1 MGIKT
6 LYRDDYPV
14 HLLVKVPN
22 LAHQVM
28 LDTHIAIHIGREP
41 KQSDVLDWLNQNAPG
56 WELCYLSSRP
66 VTFQVDEYPDD
77 DPETCIRFKTAEQ
90 ATLFRM
96 FFE

>member
-1 MGIKT
+1 MGIKA

-22 LAHQVM
+22 LASKILLGAYDKDPDGLV
-28 LDTHIAIHIGREP
+28 II
-41 KQSDVLDWLNQNAPG
+41 DWLNQNAPG

-66 VTFQVDEYPDD
+66 VTFQVDEFPDND
-77 DPETCIRFKTAEQ
+77 SETCIRFETSEQ

-96 FFE
+96 FFG

>member
-22 LAHQVM
+22 LARNIILEAHG
-28 LDTHIAIHIGREP
+28 IGDPE
-41 KQSDVLDWLNQNAPG
+41 KGGVLDWLNQNAPG

-66 VTFQVDEYPDD
+66 VTFQVDEFPDD
-77 DPETCIRFKTAEQ
+77 DSETCIRFETSEQ

-96 FFE
+96 FFA